1 MPDPLSPI
9 QRTVM
14 LRRVDPDLGMARFY
28 SLMIERDLFGT
39 VRLVRHWGR
48 IGSMQGRELAQD
60 FASEEDAVVAL
71 ERLAAAKRR
80 RGYRDFWRR
89 LCAPLQGGFSGP
101 AETPPP
107 AGRSHGV
114 APTATGTGPVTVHY
128 RGAERRGSAH
138 STAEPLCNSNSP

>member
-14 LRRVDPDLGMARFY
+14 LRRIDPAQGMARYY

-48 IGSMQGRELAQD
+48 IGAMQGRELAQD
-60 FASEEDAVVAL
+60 FATEEEAIEAL

-80 RGYRDFWRR
+80 RGYLD
-89 LCAPLQGGFSGP
+89 L
-101 AETPPP
+101 
-107 AGRSHGV
+107 
-114 APTATGTGPVTVHY
+114 
-128 RGAERRGSAH
+128 
-138 STAEPLCNSNSP
+138 

>member
-14 LRRVDPDLGMARFY
+14 LRRINPEHGMARYY

-48 IGSMQGRELAQD
+48 IGAMQGRELAQD
-60 FASEEDAVVAL
+60 FPTEEEAVDAL

-80 RGYRDFWRR
+80 RGYVD
-89 LCAPLQGGFSGP
+89 L
-101 AETPPP
+101 
-107 AGRSHGV
+107 
-114 APTATGTGPVTVHY
+114 
-128 RGAERRGSAH
+128 
-138 STAEPLCNSNSP
+138 

>member
-14 LRRVDPDLGMARFY
+14 LRRIDPEYGMARFY

-48 IGSMQGRELAQD
+48 IGSLQGRELVQD
-60 FASEEDAVVAL
+60 FPSETEAVEAL

-80 RGYRDFWRR
+80 RGYQA
-89 LCAPLQGGFSGP
+89 L
-101 AETPPP
+101 
-107 AGRSHGV
+107 
-114 APTATGTGPVTVHY
+114 
-128 RGAERRGSAH
+128 
-138 STAEPLCNSNSP
+138 